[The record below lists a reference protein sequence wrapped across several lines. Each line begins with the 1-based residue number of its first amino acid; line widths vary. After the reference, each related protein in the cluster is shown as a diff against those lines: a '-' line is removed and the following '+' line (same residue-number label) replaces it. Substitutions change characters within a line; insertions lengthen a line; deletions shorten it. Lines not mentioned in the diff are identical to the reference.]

1 MGDKGNPEGS
11 CARSFWVARE
21 RSVRVGEADGTSE
34 SDESMPE
41 VVGSETRWD
50 SKLYDESF
58 GIITQLGG
66 GVIELL
72 APRPGERIIDLGC
85 GTGALTAQ
93 IAAAGAEIIGIDA
106 SEAMITRAR
115 ELYPQLR
122 FEVANGEDFAVEVP
136 VDAVFSNAALH
147 WMSPPEAVVAS
158 VARALEPGGRFVAE
172 MGGSGNIATI
182 VAAVH
187 QALAEEGIPR
197 ERVRNPWYF
206 PSIGE
211 YGSVLER
218 AGFEVRFM
226 QLFDRP
232 TPLDDCPNGI
242 ADWLRMFGGDL
253 LAAVPADR
261 RPRVEDRVNE
271 LTRPRLEREGRWVGD
286 YRRLRFMAVKPAT
299 DLPERVPG

>member
-1 MGDKGNPEGS
+1 MGQRGDKGPVTN
-11 CARSFWVARE
+11 
-21 RSVRVGEADGTSE
+21 GEKRGTSHG
-34 SDESMPE
+34 DESMRA
-41 VVGSETRWD
+41 VVGSATRWD
-50 SKLYDESF
+50 STLYDESF
-58 GIITQLGG
+58 GIITQLGA

-93 IAAAGAEIIGIDA
+93 IADAGAAVAGIDA

-147 WMSPPEAVVAS
+147 WMSPPQEVVAS
-158 VARALEPGGRFVAE
+158 VAQALEPGGRFVAE
-172 MGGSGNIATI
+172 MGGIGNIGTI
-182 VAAVH
+182 VAAIY

-211 YGSVLER
+211 YASLLEG

-253 LAAVPADR
+253 LAPVPTDR
-261 RPRVEDRVNE
+261 RAQVQERVNQ
-271 LTRPRLEREGRWVGD
+271 LTRPRLEREGRWVAD
-286 YRRLRFMAVKPAT
+286 YRRLRFVAVKPAS
-299 DLPERVPG
+299 DLPARGSGEPSG

>member
-1 MGDKGNPEGS
+1 MK
-11 CARSFWVARE
+11 
-21 RSVRVGEADGTSE
+21 VGEASGANE
-34 SDESMPE
+34 GGESMRG
-41 VVGSETRWD
+41 VAGSETRWD
-50 SKLYDESF
+50 SKFYDESF
-58 GIITQLGG
+58 GIITQLGA
-66 GVIELL
+66 GVVDLL

-93 IAAAGAEIIGIDA
+93 IASAGAEVLGIDA
-106 SEAMITRAR
+106 SEAMIARAR

-122 FEVANGEDFAVEVP
+122 FEVAKGEDFTVEAS

-147 WMSPPEAVVAS
+147 WMSPPEAVAAA

-172 MGGSGNIATI
+172 MGGIGNIATI
-182 VAAVH
+182 VAATY

-197 ERVRNPWYF
+197 EQVRNPWYF

-211 YGSVLER
+211 YASLLER

-253 LAAVPADR
+253 LASVPAAR
-261 RPRVEDRVNE
+261 RARVQERVNE
-271 LTRPRLEREGRWVGD
+271 LTRPRLEREGRWVAD
-286 YRRLRFMAVKPAT
+286 YRRLRFMAVKPVS
-299 DLPERVPG
+299 DLPGRAPGEPYG

>member
-1 MGDKGNPEGS
+1 MGQRGDKGPVTN
-11 CARSFWVARE
+11 
-21 RSVRVGEADGTSE
+21 GEKRGTSHG
-34 SDESMPE
+34 DESMRA
-41 VVGSETRWD
+41 VVGSATRWD

-58 GIITQLGG
+58 GIITRLGT

-72 APRPGERIIDLGC
+72 APRPGEQIIDLGC
-85 GTGALTAQ
+85 GTGALTAE
-93 IAAAGAEIIGIDA
+93 IAATGAEVVGIDA
-106 SEAMITRAR
+106 SEAMIARAR
-115 ELYPQLR
+115 ELYPQLQ
-122 FEVANGEDFAVEVP
+122 FEVAKGEEFTVEAP
-136 VDAVFSNAALH
+136 VDAVCSNAALH
-147 WMSPPEAVVAS
+147 WMSPPEEVAAS

-172 MGGSGNIATI
+172 MGGSGNISTI
-182 VAAVH
+182 VAAVY

-211 YGSVLER
+211 YASLLER

-253 LAAVPADR
+253 LAPVPADR
-261 RPRVEDRVNE
+261 RTRVQERVND
-271 LTRPRLEREGRWVGD
+271 LTRPRLQQEGRWIAD
-286 YRRLRFMAVKPAT
+286 YRRLRFMAVKPAS
-299 DLPERVPG
+299 DLPTRDPGEPFG

>member
-1 MGDKGNPEGS
+1 MSAKGN
-11 CARSFWVARE
+11 RE
-21 RSVRVGEADGTSE
+21 VMPGDEMRETSQR
-34 SDESMPE
+34 DESMRG
-41 VVGSETRWD
+41 VAGSETRWD
-50 SKLYDESF
+50 STLYDESF
-58 GIITQLGG
+58 GIITRLGA
-66 GVIELL
+66 GVVELL
-72 APRPGERIIDLGC
+72 APKPGERIIDLGC

-93 IAAAGAEIIGIDA
+93 IAAAGAEVVGIDA
-106 SEAMITRAR
+106 SEAMIARAR
-115 ELYPQLR
+115 ELYPHLR
-122 FEVANGEDFAVEVP
+122 FEVARGEDFAVEVP

-147 WMSPPEAVVAS
+147 WMSPPEVVAAS

-182 VAAVH
+182 VAAVY

-211 YGSVLER
+211 YASLLER

-242 ADWLRMFGGDL
+242 ADWLHMFGGDL
-253 LAAVPADR
+253 LASVPATDR
-261 RPRVEDRVNE
+261 TRVQERVNE
-271 LTRPRLEREGRWVGD
+271 LTRPRLEQEGRWVAD
-286 YRRLRFMAVKPAT
+286 YRRLRFMAVKLAS
-299 DLPERVPG
+299 DLPARAPGEPCG

>member
-1 MGDKGNPEGS
+1 MCGTNNGD
-11 CARSFWVARE
+11 A
-21 RSVRVGEADGTSE
+21 
-34 SDESMPE
+34 SMSGGG
-41 VVGSETRWD
+41 GSETRWD
-50 SKLYDESF
+50 STLYDESF
-58 GIITQLGG
+58 SIITRLGA

-72 APRPGERIIDLGC
+72 APQPGERIIDLGC

-93 IAAAGAEIIGIDA
+93 IAAAGAEVVGIDA
-106 SEAMITRAR
+106 SEAMIARAR
-115 ELYPQLR
+115 ELYPHLR
-122 FEVANGEDFAVEVP
+122 FEVGKGEDFAVDTP

-147 WMSPPEAVVAS
+147 WMLPPLAVAAS

-182 VAAVH
+182 VTAVY

-211 YGSVLER
+211 YASLLER
-218 AGFEVRFM
+218 AGLEVRFM

-253 LAAVPADR
+253 LAPVPVDR
-261 RPRVEDRVNE
+261 RARVQERVNE
-271 LTRPRLEREGRWVGD
+271 LSRPRLEQDGRWVAD
-286 YRRLRFMAVKPAT
+286 YRRLRFMAVKRPS
-299 DLPERVPG
+299 DLPARAPGAPSE